1 MKKHFFFTTKLDYK
15 SGWGT
20 NTLNYI
26 KELNKKDVVVFCAE
40 ISSKQKF
47 KQYKVL
53 SQPLNYLKNPINIF
67 FDYIKVKKILKK
79 YNNFKLYSHFTVEPY
94 SLLLVFI
101 KNFFFINI
109 FYGIGSYAIEISKN
123 FKTKFFFLLAK
134 KHFHKIIYI
143 SEYSK
148 KNIEDN
154 VSFKHVEETR
164 IINPTINLNIKLKK
178 KKFKTFT
185 ILSVGAIKPR
195 KGYEYLI
202 EVLRKINCDYN
213 KKFNLKIIGKI
224 NDINYSK
231 RINHLIKKYKLSNNV
246 EILNN
251 VNEKDI
257 FSYYNNSHIFVLL
270 SKKINNYFEGFGIV
284 YLEALNFSLPIII
297 SKESGGRDL
306 LKLNRNLKT
315 FNPSDINS
323 IAIETIKL
331 VCKKNHLNLRK
342 ILKKHQSS
350 NLKKLKNF
358 YKNLK

>member
-26 KELNKKDVVVFCAE
+26 KELDQKDIIVFCTE
-40 ISSKQKF
+40 INSKQKF

-109 FYGIGSYAIEISKN
+109 FYGIGSYTIEINKN
-123 FKTKFFFLLAK
+123 IKTKPFFLLAK
-134 KHFHKIIYI
+134 KYFHKIIYI

-148 KNIEDN
+148 KKIEDN
-154 VSFKHVEETR
+154 VSFEHATEKR

-185 ILSVGAIKPR
+185 ILSVGAIKRR

-202 EVLRKINCDYN
+202 EVLKKINYDYN
-213 KKFNLKIIGKI
+213 KNFNLKIIGKI
-224 NDINYSK
+224 DDINYAK
-231 RINHLIKKYKLSNNV
+231 KIYYLIKKCKLSNNV
-246 EILNN
+246 EILSDI
-251 VNEKDI
+251 NEKDI
-257 FSYYNNSHIFVLL
+257 FSYYNRSHIFILL

-306 LKLNRNLKT
+306 LKLNKQLKA
-315 FNPSDINS
+315 FNPTNIDS
-323 IAIETIKL
+323 IAKETIKL
-331 VCKKNHLNLRK
+331 VCRKNRLNSRK
-342 ILKKHQSS
+342 ILKKHQSI
-350 NLKKLKNF
+350 NLIKLKNF
-358 YKNLK
+358 YKSLN